1 VLTALLA
8 LRCFSDFPLGFQHGT
23 VEPQEWV
30 DGLNLMQ
37 EINMNM
43 KSTTEVVKAGQT
55 GPKTLEGKKAAA
67 KNALKSGAFSFS
79 LLQGEDPQD
88 IEDLAQGLMA
98 QYGLDCTLGQLK
110 AQRAAMSLLQIKRVE
125 RYVASQALAVMDNL
139 AVRQIFCERV
149 GIRVTKAELLP
160 DEFFTEDE
168 KFCQMAN
175 FYLNVL
181 HEAQSLH
188 DRHTADLMLKVR
200 EQFKNLWAFVM
211 GGNPKTIRDFNFG
224 EKLATHY
231 KQPHPTLNLRLLIDA
246 LEEDYADEL
255 LWARN
260 EARFKSVLSG
270 LQAEMMIGI
279 QSDEKIHRTMSR
291 LNKQLDSELLW
302 LDRLASQKAQPM
314 MIEDESSLDGKAET
328 MQIIDSNN

>member
-1 VLTALLA
+1 M
-8 LRCFSDFPLGFQHGT
+8 GFQHCT
-23 VEPQEWV
+23 QEARQWV
-30 DGLNLMQ
+30 GGLNLIL
-37 EINMNM
+37 EVNVNT
-43 KSTTEVVKAGQT
+43 STNTNANANANANKTMELVKAGQT
-55 GPKTLEGKKAAA
+55 GPKTIEGKKVAA

-79 LLQGEDPQD
+79 LMPGEDPND
-88 IEDLAQGLMA
+88 IEDLTQGLMA

-125 RYVASQALAVMDNL
+125 RYVASQTLAIMDNL

-149 GIRVTKAELLP
+149 GLGISKAEFLP
-160 DEFFTEDE
+160 DDFFTQNE
-168 KFCQMAN
+168 KYCKIAN

-181 HEAQSLH
+181 EEAQSLH

-200 EQFKNLWAFVM
+200 EEFKNLWAFVM
-211 GGNPKTIRDFNFG
+211 GSNPKTIRDFNFG

-231 KQPHPTLNLRLLIDA
+231 KQPHPTLNLRLLIDK
-246 LEEDYADEL
+246 LEDDYADEL

-260 EARFKSVLSG
+260 EERFNSVLSG

-279 QSDEKIHRTMSR
+279 QSDDKIHRTLTR

-302 LDRLASQKAQPM
+302 LERVASQKAQPI
-314 MIEDESSLDGKAET
+314 MIEDQSGMDDKEQT
-328 MQIIDSNN
+328 MQIIDSSN